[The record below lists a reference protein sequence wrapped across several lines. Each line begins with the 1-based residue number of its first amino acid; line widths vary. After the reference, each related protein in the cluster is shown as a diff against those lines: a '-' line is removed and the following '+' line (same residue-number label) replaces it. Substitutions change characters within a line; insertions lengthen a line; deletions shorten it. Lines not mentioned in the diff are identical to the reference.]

1 MSARLEYTSEHRQFR
16 DMVHDFVQQ
25 TVVPAHEDWEKAGCV
40 DRSLFTEA
48 GKLGLLA
55 FSVPEEFGGAGV
67 EDFRYNAIVVDEL
80 QRAGAAAEAIALSL
94 QNDIVLPYLTE
105 LTTPEQKQ
113 RWLPGVVTGETVIG
127 IAMTEPGAGSDLA
140 GIRTTAV
147 RDGDH
152 YVLNGAKTFISNGQ
166 TGDLFVVAA
175 RTGPDRHKGLSLFVV
190 DPDTPGFSRG
200 RNLEKIGL
208 HAQDTSELSF
218 TDMRVPV
225 DDLLGEEGRG
235 FYQLMNNL
243 PQERLSLAVGAV
255 AAAEG
260 VLAETLELR
269 QAAQGF
275 WLPHFGFAEHSVRAR
290 RAGDRNRCRAYLSRR
305 LHRRTSDRRADCGAG
320 GAAEMVD
327 HRTSGAYRRP
337 LSATAWW
344 VRIHAGV
351 SSVACVCRCPHP
363 DDLRWDHRDHEDDRR
378 QGPRDLKSGPPR
390 SLSPT
395 TFFFPFVSTGDIT
408 AGDIAVH
415 TFSKTGG
422 TQLTVLM

>member
-1 MSARLEYTSEHRQFR
+1 VSARLEYTSEHRQFR
-16 DMVHDFVQQ
+16 DMVHEFVQQ
-25 TVVPAHEDWEKAGCV
+25 TVVPAHEDWEKAGSV

-94 QNDIVLPYLTE
+94 QNDIVLPYLID
-105 LTTPEQKQ
+105 LTTAEQKQ

-175 RTGPDRHKGLSLFVV
+175 RTSADRHKGLSLFVV
-190 DPDTPGFSRG
+190 DPETPGFSRG

-208 HAQDTSELSF
+208 HAQDTSELTF

-225 DDLLGEEGRG
+225 DNLLEQEGMG
-235 FYQLMNNL
+235 FYQLVRNL
-243 PQERLSLAVGAV
+243 PQERLALGVGAV
-255 AAAEG
+255 AAAESI
-260 VLAETLELR
+260 LAETLDYVRQR
-269 QAAQGF
+269 QA
-275 WLPHFGFAEHSVRAR
+275 FGSPIASFQNSQFVLAELATELDIARTYLDDCLAEH
-290 RAGDRNRCRAYLSRR
+290 L
-305 LHRRTSDRRADCGAG
+305 
-320 GAAEMVD
+320 
-327 HRTSGAYRRP
+327 
-337 LSATAWW
+337 
-344 VRIHAGV
+344 
-351 SSVACVCRCPHP
+351 
-363 DDLRWDHRDHEDDRR
+363 
-378 QGPRDLKSGPPR
+378 
-390 SLSPT
+390 
-395 TFFFPFVSTGDIT
+395 TGDLT
-408 AGDIAVH
+408 AARAARLKWWTTDLQVRTADRCLQLHGGYGYMREYSVSRAFVDARIQ
-415 TFSKTGG
+415 TIYGG
-422 TQLTVLM
+422 TNEIMKTIIAKDLGI

>member
-25 TVVPAHEDWEKAGCV
+25 TVIPDHEDWEKAGCV

-55 FSVPEEFGGAGV
+55 FSVPEQFGGAGV

-94 QNDIVLPYLTE
+94 QNDIVLPYLTD

-113 RWLPGVVTGETVIG
+113 RWLPGVVTGDTVIG

-190 DPDTPGFSRG
+190 DPDAPGFSRG

-218 TDMRVPV
+218 TDVRVSV

-260 VLAETLELR
+260 VLAETLDYVKQRKAFGSPISGLQNTQFVLAELATELDIAR
-269 QAAQGF
+269 TY
-275 WLPHFGFAEHSVRAR
+275 LDDCIAEHLSGDLTAARAARLKWWTTELQVRTADRCLQLHGGYGYMREYAVSRAFVDAR
-290 RAGDRNRCRAYLSRR
+290 IQTIY
-305 LHRRTSDRRADCGAG
+305 
-320 GAAEMVD
+320 
-327 HRTSGAYRRP
+327 
-337 LSATAWW
+337 
-344 VRIHAGV
+344 
-351 SSVACVCRCPHP
+351 
-363 DDLRWDHRDHEDDRR
+363 
-378 QGPRDLKSGPPR
+378 
-390 SLSPT
+390 
-395 TFFFPFVSTGDIT
+395 
-408 AGDIAVH
+408 
-415 TFSKTGG
+415 GG
-422 TQLTVLM
+422 TTEIMKTIVAKDLGL